1 MHERTWK
8 KGREKNLQVPE
19 MKPDLKIKM
28 VRIRI
33 DANFIQERNKLEKCN
48 DH

>member
-1 MHERTWK
+1 MAELGK
-8 KGREKNLQVPE
+8 KKRKKKLQVPE

-33 DANFIQERNKLEKCN
+33 DANFIQERSKEEKWN

>member
-1 MHERTWK
+1 MAELGK
-8 KGREKNLQVPE
+8 KKEKKNLQVPE

-33 DANFIQERNKLEKCN
+33 DANCIPERSKEEKCN